1 MEKLILVVEN
11 DYCDS
16 VKPFDEAAIPMLASS
31 KINFEI
37 LLEKNIKDYASEL
50 IKIKEEEP
58 TTEINEFNDKCY
70 IYTNDDCVENTEYTS
85 SERFNYVNSIVTSHY
100 ERQQKVEEHYNHF
113 EIESNIINLS
123 MFVQSNG
130 VYLIPTVV
138 TLEEWF
144 EYRIKKH
151 KDGSLE

>member
-11 DYCDS
+11 NYCDS
-16 VKPFDEAAIPMLASS
+16 VKPFDEGAIPVLVLS
-31 KINFEI
+31 KISFEI
-37 LLEKNIKDYASEL
+37 FLEKQIKDYASEL

-58 TTEINEFNDKCY
+58 TIEINEYNDKCY
-70 IYTNDDCVENTEYTS
+70 TYTENDFFENTEYTS
-85 SERFNYVNSIVTSHY
+85 SERFNYVNSIVVSHY
-100 ERQQKVEEHYNHF
+100 ERQQKVEDHYNHL
-113 EIESNIINLS
+113 EIESNIIDLS
-123 MFVQSNG
+123 MFVQNNG
-130 VYLIPTVV
+130 EYLIPTVL